1 MYYHYNNMWN
11 TIFYLLVFNVISI
24 ENEGFVQIN
33 FKLLYMK
40 PMSIIVDDASL
51 WYVYCFRGTNIETL
65 IETQSHLSTNN
76 ARTIL

>member
-51 WYVYCFRGTNIETL
+51 
-65 IETQSHLSTNN
+65 
-76 ARTIL
+76 